1 MKLSLEDGRTVK
13 FTHDA
18 GGIIKSTQ
26 VDDAIKLRH
35 WNTIVLQ
42 LERLRPSF
50 FFSNPLLE
58 HE

>member
-50 FFSNPLLE
+50 FFKTVA
-58 HE
+58 